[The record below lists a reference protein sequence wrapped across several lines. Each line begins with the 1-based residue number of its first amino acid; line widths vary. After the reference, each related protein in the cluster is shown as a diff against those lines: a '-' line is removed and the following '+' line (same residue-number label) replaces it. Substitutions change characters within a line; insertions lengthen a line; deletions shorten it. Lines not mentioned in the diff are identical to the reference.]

1 METLEKTMK
10 TTDIAKR
17 LVDYCRKAEW
27 ENAQKELYSKDAV
40 SIEQE
45 ATPAF
50 EKETRGLKAILE
62 KGKKY
67 DTMVEKV
74 AQGHRLP
81 IHWSAGDSF
90 AFVLGLDVTMK
101 GQERM
106 NSPELCVYHVE
117 RWKDRVRAILYVIYC

>member
-17 LVDYCRKAEW
+17 LVDYCRKADW
-27 ENAQKELYSKDAV
+27 EKAQKELYSKDAV

-45 ATPAF
+45 ASPVF
-50 EKETRGLKAILE
+50 EKETRGLNAILE

-67 DTMVEKV
+67 DTMVEK
-74 AQGHRLP
+74 
-81 IHWSAGDSF
+81 IHKVTVSEPLIAGDSF

-101 GQERM
+101 GQPRM
-106 NSPELCVYHVE
+106 DSPELCVYQV
-117 RWKDRVRAILYVIYC
+117 KDGKIVSEQFFM